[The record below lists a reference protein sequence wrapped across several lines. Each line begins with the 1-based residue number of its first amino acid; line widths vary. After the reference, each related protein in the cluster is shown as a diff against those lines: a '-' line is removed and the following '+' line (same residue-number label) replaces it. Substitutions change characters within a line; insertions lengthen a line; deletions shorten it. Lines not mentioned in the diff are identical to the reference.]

1 MAKQRK
7 HRASEGQDA
16 RNERPAMGMG
26 SPEPKANQRST
37 QVKTCATGDTQAA
50 SLCYEGTTTGKRETP
65 PRLTRDGVCF
75 LD

>member
-1 MAKQRK
+1 
-7 HRASEGQDA
+7 
-16 RNERPAMGMG
+16 MGMG

-37 QVKTCATGDTQAA
+37 QVENLCYWDTQAA

-75 LD
+75 VD